1 MRRNLEFIGSKMRGG
16 GGEGGMVGTA
26 SGGRVT
32 CVRDLSE
39 RGWPNLLVFV
49 FISSSLCGLNT
60 PVPHVSEFSFVCVEI
75 MERGCSLPLDG
86 TY

>member
-1 MRRNLEFIGSKMRGG
+1 
-16 GGEGGMVGTA
+16 MVGIA
-26 SGGRVT
+26 SGGRVI

-39 RGWPNLLVFV
+39 RGWPNVLVFM

-60 PVPHVSEFSFVCVEI
+60 PVPHVSKFPFVCVEI
-75 MERGCSLPLDG
+75 MERGCSLRLDS